1 MEPGQATALS
11 ACLSSPSGS
20 QNNLWDF
27 HFKAELCLKHQDLAA
42 GYKAIQC
49 LDCFIHSVFYCD
61 FNNNTETLISGL
73 NHSYSIHIYRG
84 FSFLTMAFT
93 YYECEEQVGQI
104 LSKIDEE
111 SLIVRNIL
119 HLDFNIQPS
128 RLSRWS
134 SLRRRRLATFTE
146 IKTRKITSWNGS
158 LSSSRNLYRYRTPD
172 FYNYNLDII
181 SRVPFRLTFS

>member
-1 MEPGQATALS
+1 
-11 ACLSSPSGS
+11 
-20 QNNLWDF
+20 
-27 HFKAELCLKHQDLAA
+27 
-42 GYKAIQC
+42 
-49 LDCFIHSVFYCD
+49 
-61 FNNNTETLISGL
+61 
-73 NHSYSIHIYRG
+73 
-84 FSFLTMAFT
+84 MAFT